1 MRLPMNCRRWLR
13 AHFDAAVTGVIPLA
27 AVVVV
32 AIVMLAGCDVAVRRA
47 WVPVDAPIEGL
58 PWPG

>member
-27 AVVVV
+27 AVV
-32 AIVMLAGCDVAVRRA
+32 MLAGCDVAVRRA
-47 WVPVDAPIEGL
+47 WVPVDAPIEMCKSTQ
-58 PWPG
+58 

>member
-1 MRLPMNCRRWLR
+1 MRLPMTCRRWLR
-13 AHFDAAVTGVIPLA
+13 AHFNAAEFAVPLIFVGA
-27 AVVVV
+27 AI
-32 AIVMLAGCDVAVRRA
+32 IVMLAGCDVAVRRA